1 VNSRRLESFSDG
13 VFAVAITVLVFD
25 LLPIGKN
32 ADDAKGLTHAL
43 LSAWPQY
50 AAYGISFLTIGIMWL
65 NHHTM
70 AAHLRQVDRWLLL
83 LNLLL
88 LTGVVALPFPTA
100 LVADYLNHG
109 TPGAAKV
116 ATVTYG
122 LVMIAISIAFD
133 SMWLYLTSH
142 QATLAR
148 GGRLELPR
156 HARLRFTSGLWGYV
170 AGVLA
175 AAFWSAA
182 AGLVIY
188 ALLAVYYV
196 FENLPAPSPDG
207 EEAGDGR

>member
-25 LLPIGKN
+25 LLPIGRD
-32 ADDAKGLTHAL
+32 ADTATGLTNAL

-50 AAYGISFLTIGIMWL
+50 VAYAISFLIIGIMWL

-70 AAHLRQVDRWLLL
+70 AAHLRQVDRGMLL

-88 LTGVVALPFPTA
+88 LIGVVALPFPTA
-100 LVADYLNHG
+100 LVADHLKHSG
-109 TPGAAKV
+109 GGAARV

-122 LVMIAISIAFD
+122 LVMILISIAFT
-133 SMWLYLTSH
+133 SMWLYLISH

-148 GGRLELPR
+148 GGTLELPP
-156 HARLRFTSGLWGYV
+156 HARVRFTGGLWGYV
-170 AGVLA
+170 AGLLA
-175 AAFWSAA
+175 AAFWTAA

-196 FENLPAPSPDG
+196 FENLPTPSA
-207 EEAGDGR
+207 EEEAAGDGR

>member
-1 VNSRRLESFSDG
+1 
-13 VFAVAITVLVFD
+13 
-25 LLPIGKN
+25 
-32 ADDAKGLTHAL
+32 
-43 LSAWPQY
+43 
-50 AAYGISFLTIGIMWL
+50 
-65 NHHTM
+65 M

-88 LTGVVALPFPTA
+88 LIGVVALPFPTA
-100 LVADYLNHG
+100 LVADHLNHG

-122 LVMIAISIAFD
+122 LLMIAISIAFA

-148 GGRLELPR
+148 GGTLELPR
-156 HARLRFTSGLWGYV
+156 HARLRFTGGLWGYL

-175 AAFWSAA
+175 AAFWTAA

-196 FENLPAPSPDG
+196 FENLPTPSA
-207 EEAGDGR
+207 EEEGAGDGR

>member
-25 LLPIGKN
+25 LLPIGRD
-32 ADDAKGLTHAL
+32 AETAKGLTHAL

-50 AAYGISFLTIGIMWL
+50 SAYAISFLTIGIMWL

-70 AAHLRQVDRWLLL
+70 AAHLRRVDRGMLL

-100 LVADYLNHG
+100 LVADHLEHSG
-109 TPGAAKV
+109 GEAARV
-116 ATVTYG
+116 ATVAYG
-122 LVMIAISIAFD
+122 LVMIVISIAFA
-133 SMWLYLTSH
+133 SMWVYLISH

-148 GGRLELPR
+148 GGTLDLPR
-156 HARLRFTSGLWGYV
+156 HARLRFTGGLWGYV
-170 AGVLA
+170 AGALA

-196 FENLPAPSPDG
+196 FENLPTPSAEEDG
-207 EEAGDGR
+207 AADGR

>member
-1 VNSRRLESFSDG
+1 MNSRRLESFSDG

-25 LLPIGKN
+25 LLPIGAH
-32 ADDAKGLTHAL
+32 ADNGNNLTHAL

-50 AAYGISFLTIGIMWL
+50 AAYAISFLTIGIMWL

-88 LTGVVALPFPTA
+88 LVGVVALPFPTA
-100 LVADYLNHG
+100 LVADHLTHG
-109 TPGAAKV
+109 TARAAQV
-116 ATVTYG
+116 ATVIYG
-122 LVMIAISIAFD
+122 LVMTAISIAFT

-142 QATLAR
+142 QAGLAR

-156 HARLRFTSGLWGYV
+156 HARLRFTGGLWGYL

-175 AAFWSAA
+175 AAFWSAV

-196 FENLPAPSPDG
+196 FENLPSPSPDPDG
-207 EEAGDGR
+207 AGDGR

>member
-1 VNSRRLESFSDG
+1 M
-13 VFAVAITVLVFD
+13 
-25 LLPIGKN
+25 
-32 ADDAKGLTHAL
+32 L

-50 AAYGISFLTIGIMWL
+50 AAYAISFLTIGIMWL

-70 AAHLRQVDRWLLL
+70 AAHLRRVDRWLLL

-88 LTGVVALPFPTA
+88 LIGVVALPFPTA
-100 LVADYLNHG
+100 LVADHLNHG
-109 TPGAAKV
+109 PPGLAKV

-122 LVMIAISIAFD
+122 LVMIEISIAFS
-133 SMWLYLTSH
+133 SMWVYLTSR

-148 GGRLELPR
+148 GGTLELPR
-156 HARLRFTSGLWGYV
+156 HARLRFTGGLWGYV

-175 AAFWSAA
+175 AAFWTAA

>member
-13 VFAVAITVLVFD
+13 VFAVAMTVLVFD
-25 LLPIGKN
+25 LLPIGK
-32 ADDAKGLTHAL
+32 DAATAHGLTYVL

-50 AAYGISFLTIGIMWL
+50 AAYAISFLTIGIMWL

-70 AAHLRQVDRWLLL
+70 AAHLRQVDRGLLL

-88 LTGVVALPFPTA
+88 LIGVVALPFPTA
-100 LVADYLNHG
+100 LVAGHLNQG

-122 LVMIAISIAFD
+122 LVMIVISIAFG

-156 HARLRFTSGLWGYV
+156 HARLRFTGGLWGYV
-170 AGVLA
+170 IGTA

-196 FENLPAPSPDG
+196 FENLPTPSA
-207 EEAGDGR
+207 EEEEGAADGR

>member
-1 VNSRRLESFSDG
+1 MNSRRLESFSDG
-13 VFAVAITVLVFD
+13 VFAVAITVLVLD
-25 LLPIGKN
+25 LLPIG
-32 ADDAKGLTHAL
+32 ADAEDAKGLTHAL

-50 AAYGISFLTIGIMWL
+50 AAYAISFLTIGIMWL

-100 LVADYLNHG
+100 LVAGHLNHG
-109 TPGAAKV
+109 NPGAAQV

-122 LVMIAISIAFD
+122 LLMIAISIAFA
-133 SMWLYLTSH
+133 SMWLYLISH

-156 HARLRFTSGLWGYV
+156 HARLRFTGGLWGYV

-196 FENLPAPSPDG
+196 FENLPTPSP
-207 EEAGDGR
+207 EEEAAGDGR

>member
-1 VNSRRLESFSDG
+1 MNSRRLESFSDG

-25 LLPIGKN
+25 LLPIGRD
-32 ADDAKGLTHAL
+32 AADAKGLTSAL
-43 LSAWPQY
+43 LHAWPQY
-50 AAYGISFLTIGIMWL
+50 SAYAISFLIIGIMWL

-70 AAHLRQVDRWLLL
+70 AAHLRQVDRGMLL

-88 LTGVVALPFPTA
+88 LIGVVALPFPTA
-100 LVADYLNHG
+100 LVADHLRDSG
-109 TPGAAKV
+109 GGAAKV

-122 LVMIAISIAFD
+122 LVMIVISIAFT

-148 GGRLELPR
+148 GGRLELPP
-156 HARLRFTSGLWGYV
+156 HARLRFTGGLWGYV

-175 AAFWSAA
+175 AAFWTAA

-188 ALLAVYYV
+188 ALLAVYYI
-196 FENLPAPSPDG
+196 FENLPTPSA
-207 EEAGDGR
+207 EEEGAGDGR

>member
-1 VNSRRLESFSDG
+1 MNSRRLESFSDG

-25 LLPIGKN
+25 LLPIGAN
-32 ADDAKGLTHAL
+32 AESADDLRNAL
-43 LSAWPQY
+43 LLAWPQY
-50 AAYGISFLTIGIMWL
+50 SAYAISFLTIGIMWL

-70 AAHLRQVDRWLLL
+70 AAHLRQVDRWMLL

-88 LTGVVALPFPTA
+88 LIGVVALPFPTA
-100 LVADYLNHG
+100 LVADHLNNG

-133 SMWLYLTSH
+133 LMWLYLIAH